1 MGSDPNLR
9 ADTSGTPQMADP
21 APLQTSAMLA
31 ASAWCGRVR
40 VLETAGTRYFGS

>member
-1 MGSDPNLR
+1 
-9 ADTSGTPQMADP
+9 
-21 APLQTSAMLA
+21 MLA